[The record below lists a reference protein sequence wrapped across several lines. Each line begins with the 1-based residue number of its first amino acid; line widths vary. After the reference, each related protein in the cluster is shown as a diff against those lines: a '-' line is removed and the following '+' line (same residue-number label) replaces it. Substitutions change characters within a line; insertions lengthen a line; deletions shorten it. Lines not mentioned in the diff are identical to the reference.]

1 MMNNTFNTVT
11 QKRGRGRPKKI
22 NPEIGFE
29 TTTKTVGLPA
39 MIEPTEHD
47 IRDELSMLDSY
58 NYFRN
63 NNE

>member
-22 NPEIGFE
+22 KSEVEFE
-29 TTTKTVGLPA
+29 STTKTVGLPA

-47 IRDELSMLDSY
+47 IHDELSMLDSY
-58 NYFRN
+58 NYSRY